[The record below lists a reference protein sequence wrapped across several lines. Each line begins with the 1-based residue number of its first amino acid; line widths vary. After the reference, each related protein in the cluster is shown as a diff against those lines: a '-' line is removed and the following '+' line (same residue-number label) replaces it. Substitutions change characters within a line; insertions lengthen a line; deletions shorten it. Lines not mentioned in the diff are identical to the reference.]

1 MAKRPEV
8 TIRKEVTTYN
18 DICDH
23 RTTVRLYDLW
33 DEGKCDGEYHIIKTW
48 SAFPE
53 DPCIW
58 IFKDYG
64 EALKKFKQVASE
76 TAEFC

>member
-1 MAKRPEV
+1 MAERLKEKMC
-8 TIRKEVTTYN
+8 KEVTTYS

-23 RTTVRLYDLW
+23 RTTVRLYDVW
-33 DEGKCDGEYHIIKTW
+33 DEEKCDGEYQIIKTW

-64 EALKKFKQVASE
+64 EALKTFKQVASE
-76 TAEFC
+76 TAGLC